1 MYRTKC
7 GLCQTGDLN
16 LFLDLG
22 TTPLADRFVE
32 NRGDEE
38 ERFPLRV
45 AMCERC
51 KLVQLQDIVPDEVL
65 YSSDYAY
72 YTGASK
78 THDVYW
84 SGYAKD
90 IEERFE
96 PQSIL
101 EIACNDGSL
110 LTKFSDVPYRLGID
124 PATGPLEQM
133 DSKIAR
139 INDAFT
145 SKLAANV
152 GQTFD
157 VVIANNVLAHVSD
170 MEDFVRGLS
179 VVTHRDSVVVIEVQY
194 LADLLTGNQFDHFYH
209 EHRSFFSLRTL
220 ARLFT
225 ALGFTIFDVER
236 QAAQGGSLR
245 VFLSKGSFKYPVKPR
260 VEEMKA
266 GEQWLDE
273 WFTME
278 SLTGRVDHIRDS
290 LLEGLDGWRKFYSQG
305 VIAGYGATAKSCTLL
320 NYCGIDEKFLDWVQD
335 TTPWKQNK
343 FTPGTQIPVLAP
355 KDEPVRPDMYLLTAW
370 NYLPAILRKETLF
383 MLDGGKFLVPL
394 PKPVVL

>member
-1 MYRTKC
+1 M
-7 GLCQTGDLN
+7 
-16 LFLDLG
+16 FLDLG

-65 YSSDYAY
+65 YGSDYAY

-84 SGYAKD
+84 TGYARD

-96 PQSIL
+96 PQSVL

-124 PATGPLEQM
+124 PASGPLEHM

-145 SKLAANV
+145 AALAGNV

-157 VVIANNVLAHVSD
+157 VVIANNVLAHVSN
-170 MEDFVRGLS
+170 MEDFVRGLDK
-179 VVTHRDSVVVIEVQY
+179 VTHRDSVVVIEVQY
-194 LADLLTGNQFDHFYH
+194 LADLLVGNQFDHFYH

-220 ARLFT
+220 TRLFI

-245 VFLSKGSFKYPVKPR
+245 VFLSKGSFKYPVSAE
-260 VEEMKA
+260 VEIMKA
-266 GEQWLDE
+266 GEAWLDE

-278 SLTGRVDHIRDS
+278 SLVGRVDHIRDS
-290 LLEGLDGWRKFYSQG
+290 LVEGLYGWRKFYSQG
-305 VIAGYGATAKSCTLL
+305 VLAGYGATAKSCTLL
-320 NYCGIDEKFLDWVQD
+320 NYCGIDHEFLDWVQD

-355 KDEPVRPDMYLLTAW
+355 KDEPVRPDLYLLLAW
-370 NYLPAILRKETLF
+370 NYLPAILRKETIY
-383 MLDGGKFLVPL
+383 MIEGGKFLVPL